1 MRYRFRPSLIPTL
14 ATLVLLPLLVS
25 LGFWQL
31 DRAEQKRALQAEYD
45 ARSLDE
51 QVLIGAS
58 AQSSEDLR
66 FYKVVARGHYDTEYQ
81 ILLDNRVHHGQ
92 PGYYVIT
99 PLKLQGSDVR
109 VLVNRGWVPLGE
121 SRARLPTIPTPK
133 AEQEIEGVATVP
145 LERRFSLGGEARRG
159 QWQAVWPYLDLARY
173 ADAVPFPIQ
182 PVVVL
187 LDPASP
193 AGGFVREWA
202 RLDTGIATHQGY
214 AFQWFTL
221 ALALAT
227 IYLFVNLEKRPA
239 AR

>member
-14 ATLVLLPLLVS
+14 ATLVLLPLLVG
-25 LGFWQL
+25 LGLWQL

-51 QVLIGAS
+51 PVLIGAS
-58 AQSSEDLR
+58 VQSAEDLR
-66 FYKVVARGHYDTEYQ
+66 FYKVVAQGSYDTDYE
-81 ILLDNRVHHGQ
+81 ILLDNRVHRGQ
-92 PGYYVIT
+92 PGYYVVT
-99 PLKLQGSDVR
+99 PLKLQGSEVR

-121 SRARLPTIPTPK
+121 SRSRLPDIVTPRGQ
-133 AEQEIEGVATVP
+133 QEITGVATVP
-145 LERRFSLGGEARRG
+145 LERRFSLGGEAPPER
-159 QWQAVWPYLDLARY
+159 WQVVWPYLDLARY

-187 LDPASP
+187 LDPASS
-193 AGGFVREWA
+193 AGGFVRDWA
-202 RLDTGIATHQGY
+202 RLDAGIATHQGY

-221 ALALAT
+221 ALALVT